1 MRGRRYPLVGTVS
14 MDNVTVDLGHDAGVT
29 VGDRATII
37 GCDGGER
44 QMARGLMDEGEF
56 IEVFV
61 DAPLEVAEARDPKR
75 LYERARRGEIKN
87 FTGID
92 SPYQPPES
100 PELHI
105 DTTGTSPAEAG
116 EVIVDELRRRGILEP
131 E

>member
-1 MRGRRYPLVGTVS
+1 MV
-14 MDNVTVDLGHDAGVT
+14 DAGLIVIT
-29 VGDRATII
+29 SVISPFAS
-37 GCDGGER
+37 ER
-44 QMARGLMDEGEF
+44 QMARGLMEEDEF

-61 DAPLEVAEARDPKR
+61 DAPLEVAEARDRKR

-116 EVIVDELRRRGILEP
+116 EMIVDDLRRRGIRAVARSQPARSWYAHHALP
-131 E
+131 